1 MGEVKAFFSAFF
13 ERLLSAQTA
22 RFILALLSLGAASYG
37 ANELLKGKGDE
48 ASQAAVF
55 AVGQLFGLAVLAF
68 TYYFG
73 STAKRDDETPKVE
86 IDQSHGDPVPTVN
99 ETKGAKK

>member
-1 MGEVKAFFSAFF
+1 MKAFWVAFF
-13 ERLLSAQTA
+13 HRMLSPQTA

-73 STAKRDDETPKVE
+73 STAKRDDETPMVT
-86 IDQSHGDPVPTVN
+86 IDQPADKPIPTTD
-99 ETKGAKK
+99 ETKGD

>member
-1 MGEVKAFFSAFF
+1 MKAFFAALF
-13 ERLLSAQTA
+13 ERLLSPQTA
-22 RFILALLSLGAASYG
+22 RFILALLSLAAASYG
-37 ANELLKGKGDE
+37 ANELLKSGGDE

-86 IDQSHGDPVPTVN
+86 IDQPPGNPVPTTD
-99 ETKGAKK
+99 ETQGERP